1 MATHQF
7 GDHTDVG
14 SLNAASD
21 VSGQTRGLQCGS
33 KQLAV
38 SEDDLWGGES
48 FENTVLQNSVE
59 KME

>member
-1 MATHQF
+1 M
-7 GDHTDVG
+7 G